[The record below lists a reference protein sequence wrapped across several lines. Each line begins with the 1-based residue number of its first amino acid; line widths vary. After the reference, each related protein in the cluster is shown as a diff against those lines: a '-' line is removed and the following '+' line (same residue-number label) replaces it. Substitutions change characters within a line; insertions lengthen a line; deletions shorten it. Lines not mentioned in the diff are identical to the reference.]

1 VLFFAILVA
10 GSAPWFLRRF
20 GEAARR
26 FWILSEICKYEKS
39 DSEEG
44 SMKLSRTFIA
54 LLLFCFGVGALQAQ
68 TPTPSSQSED
78 CGHFVQQFYNWYMAT
93 ETALMKRNGLGS
105 ALEVTLREKRSSLSP
120 ELVKGLKEDLA
131 ASKKSPAEIVGL
143 DFDPFLNAQDIAER
157 YLVGNVT
164 PKGDHY
170 WVEVFGVWNG
180 QKSSNPDVVPE
191 LAFDNGHWIFTNFH
205 YGKTDIPANENLIS
219 ILEVLKKD
227 RQKAAK

>member
-1 VLFFAILVA
+1 M
-10 GSAPWFLRRF
+10 R
-20 GEAARR
+20 
-26 FWILSEICKYEKS
+26 KS
-39 DSEEG
+39 YSEEG

-54 LLLFCFGVGALQAQ
+54 LILFSFGVGALQAQ
-68 TPTPSSQSED
+68 TPTAPSQPVD
-78 CGHFVQQFYNWYMAT
+78 CGPFVQQFYNWYLAK
-93 ETALMKRNGLGS
+93 ENALTKRNSRES
-105 ALEVTLREKRSSLSP
+105 ALEVTLREKRSAFSP

-131 ASKKSPAEIVGL
+131 ASKKSPGEIVGL

-180 QKSSNPDVVPE
+180 QKNSNPDVVPE
-191 LAFDNGHWIFTNFH
+191 LALENGHWIFTNFH
-205 YGKTDIPANENLIS
+205 YGKTDIPVNENLVS

-227 RQKAAK
+227 RRKTAK